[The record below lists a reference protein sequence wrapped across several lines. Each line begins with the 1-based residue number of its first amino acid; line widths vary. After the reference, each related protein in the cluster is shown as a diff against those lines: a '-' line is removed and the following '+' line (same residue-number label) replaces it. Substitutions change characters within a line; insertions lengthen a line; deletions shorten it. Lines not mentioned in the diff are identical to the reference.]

1 MRFTILPILVATLG
15 LAACGGS
22 NPPAATPGVTET
34 FAYGEQPQALPR
46 YFSVEVSPSGLRAVG
61 QDVTDEQLRDRA
73 AREAA
78 DPTLQ
83 GAAVTVA
90 AGVSENRAVDIVR
103 LLVRAG
109 FKHVVFSSREGLDV
123 EVSQFTPAPDQ
134 AHVAVLPPSAPAP
147 NPIEETPPPR
157 SQPSSSQLNPPSPEP
172 AAPPVPNNV
181 EVKQL
186 GLHVGGGP
194 NDAATHALYA
204 TPIERRFDD
213 LKRCYPL
220 AQGAN
225 KNASFGVDL
234 LIPSKGGT
242 AKIKDYRTVLGGKD
256 FHLCVLGVFGGI
268 EFPGPGKLTVVSY
281 SVLFKPL

>member
-1 MRFTILPILVATLG
+1 VW
-15 LAACGGS
+15 
-22 NPPAATPGVTET
+22 
-34 FAYGEQPQALPR
+34 
-46 YFSVEVSPSGLRAVG
+46 
-61 QDVTDEQLRDRA
+61 
-73 AREAA
+73 
-78 DPTLQ
+78 
-83 GAAVTVA
+83 
-90 AGVSENRAVDIVR
+90 

-109 FKHVVFSSREGLDV
+109 FKHVVFSSREGLNV
-123 EVSQFTPAPDQ
+123 EVSQFTPDPDQ
-134 AHVAVLPPSAPAP
+134 AHVAVIPPSAAASNDYPEPPPASIQASPTPP
-147 NPIEETPPPR
+147 NPPPA
-157 SQPSSSQLNPPSPEP
+157 EP
-172 AAPPVPNNV
+172 ASAPVPNNV

-204 TPIERRFDD
+204 KPIERRFDD

-234 LIPSKGGT
+234 LVPSKGGQ

-268 EFPGPGKLTVVSY
+268 EFPGPGKPTVVSY